1 MTTQTDT
8 PGGEAV
14 LKQMLDGLEGVSEG
28 PWDHDETPSETDK
41 GYYSSS
47 KLMDSEGRTFADAI
61 NADATDLELDCPG
74 DNLGEGQYVDEL
86 AYANFDHLARCS
98 PDNIRAIAEY
108 VKKLEGEREALK
120 DNVTTKHLELVT
132 AGEIIPHLTAER
144 DAALARVRELEDALD
159 KIASHWVL
167 DNPLWW
173 QQAARDALTKDKAKT
188 EKLINCTYCFGSGQV
203 NCQCAGPSNGNEC
216 WCGNEKRTC
225 PDCDGK
231 GQRKETQ
238 V

>member
-1 MTTQTDT
+1 MTTQTET
-8 PGGEAV
+8 PDGEV
-14 LKQMLDGLEGVSEG
+14 ILKQMLDGLEGVSEG
-28 PWDHDETPSETDK
+28 DWEYDTTETESGVSYYTTCMLLDGD
-41 GYYSSS
+41 GYVI
-47 KLMDSEGRTFADAI
+47 ADAI
-61 NADATDLELDCPG
+61 NATAADIMFESD
-74 DNLGEGQYVDEL
+74 GEGDGEVVDRL
-86 AYANFDHLARCS
+86 AFANFHHIARCS